1 MAHEQLF
8 AGERTLAGWLAGSL
22 LASSSRQNTNNNK

>member
-8 AGERTLAGWLAGSL
+8 AGERTLAGSL